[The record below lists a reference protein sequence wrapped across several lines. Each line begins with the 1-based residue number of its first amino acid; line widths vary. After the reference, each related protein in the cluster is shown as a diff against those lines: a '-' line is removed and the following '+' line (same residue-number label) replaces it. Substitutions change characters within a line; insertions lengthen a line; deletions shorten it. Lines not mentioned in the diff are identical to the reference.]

1 MRIRCS
7 HFFGDQGSTSSIP
20 PLIQGHEFSGV
31 VVKIGKDVVECKVGD
46 KVCADPADNCNDCYY
61 CANGMMSH
69 CENMGA
75 IGTNRDGGFSQYCV
89 VPSRLIHLL
98 GEDVTFVE
106 GAMAE
111 PLVRCIN
118 GADRSDIK
126 VGDNVVVYGAGAI
139 GILLMQLARMR
150 GAARVIVIEPS
161 EEKEKWRKT
170 WGNTY
175 DQSDG
180 KQSSRCIKRT

>member
-1 MRIRCS
+1 MKCAVFNGKCNMTIDEREIPEPAADEVLIKIMACGVCGS
-7 HFFGDQGSTSSIP
+7 DVHIFFGDQGSTSSIP

-98 GEDVTFVE
+98 EDGVDTFIE
-106 GAMAE
+106 IGPGRTLTGFMKKIDRNAKAMNIE
-111 PLVRCIN
+111 KLE
-118 GADRSDIK
+118 DIEK
-126 VGDNVVVYGAGAI
+126 V
-139 GILLMQLARMR
+139 
-150 GAARVIVIEPS
+150 
-161 EEKEKWRKT
+161 KEAL
-170 WGNTY
+170 G
-175 DQSDG
+175 
-180 KQSSRCIKRT
+180 C

>member
-1 MRIRCS
+1 MKCAVFNGKCNMTIDEREIPEPAADEVLIKIMACGVCGS
-7 HFFGDQGSTSSIP
+7 DVHIFFGDQGSTSSIP

-111 PLVRCIN
+111 PLACCIN
-118 GADRSDIK
+118 GADRSDI
-126 VGDNVVVYGAGAI
+126 
-139 GILLMQLARMR
+139 
-150 GAARVIVIEPS
+150 
-161 EEKEKWRKT
+161 
-170 WGNTY
+170 
-175 DQSDG
+175 
-180 KQSSRCIKRT
+180 

>member
-1 MRIRCS
+1 MKCAVFNGKCNMTIDEREIPEPAADEVLIKIMACGVCGS
-7 HFFGDQGSTSSIP
+7 DVHIFFGDQGSTSSIP

-98 GEDVTFVE
+98 GEDVSFVE
-106 GAMAE
+106 GAG
-111 PLVRCIN
+111 VWQDQFRY
-118 GADRSDIK
+118 
-126 VGDNVVVYGAGAI
+126 YGVAN
-139 GILLMQLARMR
+139 
-150 GAARVIVIEPS
+150 S
-161 EEKEKWRKT
+161 
-170 WGNTY
+170 
-175 DQSDG
+175 
-180 KQSSRCIKRT
+180 